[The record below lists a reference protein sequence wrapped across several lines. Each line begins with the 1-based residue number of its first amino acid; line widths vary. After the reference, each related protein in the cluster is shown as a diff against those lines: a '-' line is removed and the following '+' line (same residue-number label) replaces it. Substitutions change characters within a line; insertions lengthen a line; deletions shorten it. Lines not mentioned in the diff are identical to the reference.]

1 MTCYEALADTGAA
14 SSLLMVLAVGVVC
27 LVLSSWI
34 VLRALHRRNRAAT
47 PLVVLL
53 LLVCAGA
60 TLGLAAP
67 TPAQAAPTG
76 CWSTTGPSTELEYEL
91 ADNRLTITQT
101 SVMDG
106 LAPAVAPVPIT
117 GRVVNHGPDSTFITA
132 ISVEVVGV
140 QRAAG
145 SAKGRCDASD
155 YRLHDIRMPVGVT
168 LEPLGGSAEFSGA
181 SIGFHNKST
190 NQDACQGATVQLRYR
205 TVNS

>member
-1 MTCYEALADTGAA
+1 MTCYEALADTGPAG
-14 SSLLMVLAVGVVC
+14 SLRAVLALGVLC

-34 VLRALHRRNRAAT
+34 VLRALHRRNRVAT
-47 PLVVLL
+47 PLVVLV
-53 LLVCAGA
+53 LLVSGGA
-60 TLGLAAP
+60 ALGLAAP
-67 TPAQAAPTG
+67 TPAQATPTG
-76 CWSTTGPSTELEYEL
+76 CWSAPGPSTGLDAEL

-101 SVMDG
+101 SVMHG

-132 ISVEVVGV
+132 ISVEVIGV

-145 SAKGRCDASD
+145 SATGRCDASD

-205 TVNS
+205 TVKS